1 RDHAEP
7 VLGVILA
14 PVATG
19 RDQEAAAG
27 AVQQALRDAPGR
39 DRADVRAVRRAE
51 HEKVGLTLLR
61 QRLEGAGR
69 GTLLD
74 LGDLELPAVPLDD
87 AVGQHERV
95 LSTVVLLVS
104 GDDLPGDRSVRHGP
118 WSLRPAACRS
128 TGAPFVV
135 GLR

>member
-1 RDHAEP
+1 E
-7 VLGVILA
+7 
-14 PVATG
+14 AT
-19 RDQEAAAG
+19 AG
-27 AVQQALRDAPGR
+27 AVQQLLCDASGR
-39 DRADVRAVRRAE
+39 NRADVRAVRRAE

-61 QRLEGAGR
+61 QRLEGVGR

-74 LGDLELPAVPLDD
+74 LDDFELPAVPLDD
-87 AVGQHERV
+87 SLGQHERV
-95 LSTVVLLVS
+95 LSAVVVLVS
-104 GDDLPGDRSVRHGP
+104 GDDLPVDRGVRHGP